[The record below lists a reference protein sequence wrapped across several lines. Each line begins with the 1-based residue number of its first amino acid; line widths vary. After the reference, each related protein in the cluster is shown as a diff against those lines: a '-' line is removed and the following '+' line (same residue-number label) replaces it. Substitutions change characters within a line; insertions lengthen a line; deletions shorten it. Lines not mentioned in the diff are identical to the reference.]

1 MEEYD
6 CIIIGGGIAALT
18 GALYLGRYERK
29 VLVVCDSFG
38 GQIATAGEIENFPT
52 YKSINGAEI
61 ITKLKAQVESLSS
74 VELKEGTKVSS
85 VTEGQNG
92 FEVKSNDVNFSG
104 KSILIA
110 TGKRHRQLGL
120 EGEDELTGK
129 GVSYCATCDSPF
141 AKDKRVAVVGGGNS
155 AIEAAQIL
163 SKFTQ
168 KIYLVNINEK
178 LSGEKVRVDQI
189 EADEKIEIMPETT
202 VTALVADGGTLSAI
216 KIKDKGGNESLLEC
230 QMVFIE
236 IGWVPNSEN
245 FAQVVN
251 LNEKKEIIIECETNQ
266 AQKGIFAAGDITDV
280 PAKQAIIAAGE
291 GAKAAIAINQYLENL
306 D

>member
-236 IGWVPNSEN
+236 IGWVPNSES

-291 GAKAAIAINQYLENL
+291 GAKAAVAINQYLENL